1 MSNYVLPVSSLPRYQ
16 LDRPQQSSIQ
26 QILRLGYLQESNRT
40 QLSGTILS
48 EKINGVSCWAA
59 GGWAGPSKTGR
70 CWHRPGG
77 YVAFYDLALL
87 GRSLSRRD
95 Y

>member
-1 MSNYVLPVSSLPRYQ
+1 MSNYVLPVSSLLEHQ

-40 QLSGTILS
+40 QWYYLEQKDKRCILL
-48 EKINGVSCWAA
+48 GAGCWTD
-59 GGWAGPSKTGR
+59 SRKTGR

-77 YVAFYDLALL
+77 YAAFCDLALL
-87 GRSLSRRD
+87 GRSLS
-95 Y
+95 